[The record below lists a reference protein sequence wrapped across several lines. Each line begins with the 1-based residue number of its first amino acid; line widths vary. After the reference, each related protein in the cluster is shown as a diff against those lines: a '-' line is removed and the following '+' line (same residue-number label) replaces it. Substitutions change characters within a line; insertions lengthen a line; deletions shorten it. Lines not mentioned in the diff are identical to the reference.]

1 MFRSAGLLVI
11 GLAASYLAIPDPV
24 NPDPNGPRPIAAAD
38 TLFIED
44 MTWMEVRD
52 AMKAGKEVD
61 KLPLALPPVV
71 AFVAVTVISE
81 FIELIANME
90 LNELP

>member
-1 MFRSAGLLVI
+1 MPAVKR
-11 GLAASYLAIPDPV
+11 
-24 NPDPNGPRPIAAAD
+24 IA
-38 TLFIED
+38 
-44 MTWMEVRD
+44 
-52 AMKAGKEVD
+52 EVD

-90 LNELP
+90 LNEFPKKYLAKSPVSVMFNVPEIFIPVEDDSDISPSVVNVLLP